1 MRGALDGVE
10 GDGGVGDREA
20 GGEGGG
26 VEYETP
32 VWMRSWVSYTCAN
45 SGIRRERRR
54 GGKGQRKHAL
64 RSHPNIHASYLKLLV
79 LVLVF
84 CRIVAVD
91 SYCCRTIGTPVCAI
105 GQSRECWG
113 GRKV

>member
-1 MRGALDGVE
+1 MKGEEE
-10 GDGGVGDREA
+10 G
-20 GGEGGG
+20 
-26 VEYETP
+26 
-32 VWMRSWVSYTCAN
+32 
-45 SGIRRERRR
+45 

-64 RSHPNIHASYLKLLV
+64 RSHPNIHASDLKLLV

-84 CRIVAVD
+84 CRTVAVD

>member
-45 SGIRRERRR
+45 SGI
-54 GGKGQRKHAL
+54 
-64 RSHPNIHASYLKLLV
+64 
-79 LVLVF
+79 
-84 CRIVAVD
+84 
-91 SYCCRTIGTPVCAI
+91 
-105 GQSRECWG
+105 
-113 GRKV
+113 